1 MKVLAHK
8 LLMCL
13 YVGLFSYELSLSIR
27 KWFLGRT
34 KYVSNVVDVEKIQY
48 PSMSICKRVT
58 FNGKEILPK
67 LFENGSLAYK
77 KKLAMENI
85 WSKSEVFHFVSHP
98 GMFGMAYPCVTTN
111 DGSDPGKPCY
121 FPFRYNYIFFR

>member
-1 MKVLAHK
+1 MLACFPTSYLCPSENGSSEEQNMSQM
-8 LLMCL
+8 LLMLKRFNIHQCQS
-13 YVGLFSYELSLSIR
+13 VKEL
-27 KWFLGRT
+27 
-34 KYVSNVVDVEKIQY
+34 
-48 PSMSICKRVT
+48 PSMAKK
-58 FNGKEILPK
+58 FLPK